1 METIRESI
9 RTDVPARFA
18 GRVWDEFVFRSRSA
32 GRPRSPGDSRW
43 WIDESAVEKGTV
55 TFSRTDEGQIAVT
68 VELQYRPEVGGVEP
82 AVIRERLKHDLES
95 YRAFLDDRCAATDCR
110 VELRKAA

>member
-18 GRVWDEFVFRSRSA
+18 GRVWDEFVFRSRSD
-32 GRPRSPGDSRW
+32 GWPGSQRDSRW

-55 TFSRTDEGQIAVT
+55 TFSRSDDRQIAVT
-68 VELQYRPEVGGVEP
+68 VELHYRPDVRGVEP
-82 AVIRERLKHDLES
+82 AVIRERLKRDLES
-95 YRAFLDDRCAATDCR
+95 YRVFLGDRCAAADCR
-110 VELRKAA
+110 AELRKAA